1 MADQRGNTDRRFA
14 APRVARQW
22 SARIGATAA
31 LIVALSTG
39 TVRAEETAAL
49 PPGGWT
55 TEYRVTLPSLL
66 AASDAELYRRIFAL
80 QERADWA
87 AADLA
92 IAKLRD
98 RRLLGHVQAQRYLH
112 PRYKSQPTE
121 LAAWLATYHDHPDAP
136 ALFRLADRRNGKT
149 ASGLILKKPSG
160 DTLNGI
166 GFADDLGPPI
176 DPGLPPGLRATS
188 DDPAGAAQVRNQIR
202 GELRSGDLTG
212 AEAVLRNREATRA
225 LSAAEY
231 DYLKAQIAAGWF
243 AHGDDR
249 RAHELASEAA
259 RRSGQA
265 VPRANWIAG
274 LALFRMERFAE
285 AARYFEALARTPN
298 GEPWDLSSGAF
309 WAARAHLRAKRPD
322 IVNYWL
328 GQAAEHPRTFYGLLA
343 TRTLGQEL
351 PFNWDSPTL
360 TSADLVA
367 MQENPAGVRALAL
380 LQVNEPLRAE
390 GELRRLYAQT
400 GAKLARP
407 LLAIALRSQM
417 PGLSMRLGR
426 EMADFDGRRHESALY
441 PVPPWEPNE
450 GYQVDRALVFAF
462 MRQESMFNPRALS
475 AAGARGLMQLMPQT
489 AQLMAGKTKVR
500 GDELLDPKLNV
511 SLGQRY
517 LAHLLEHESVQGDLI
532 RLAAAYNGGP
542 GNLQRWQRKQDL
554 RGAPPDALLFI
565 ESLPAPE
572 TRHFI
577 TRILYSYWMYAAR
590 LGQPTPSL
598 DDVAAG
604 KWPSYSALDSQGRAP
619 YAQNR

>member
-1 MADQRGNTDRRFA
+1 MGT
-14 APRVARQW
+14 
-22 SARIGATAA
+22 GA
-31 LIVALSTG
+31 
-39 TVRAEETAAL
+39 VRAEETAAL

-55 TEYRVTLPSLL
+55 TEYRVTLPSPL
-66 AASDAELYRRIFAL
+66 SSFDTDLYRRAFAL
-80 QERADWA
+80 QERADWTGA
-87 AADLA
+87 EQA

-98 RRLLGHVQAQRYLH
+98 TRLLGHVLAQRYLH
-112 PRYKSQPTE
+112 PRYKSQPEE
-121 LAAWLATYHDHPDAP
+121 LARWLAIYHDHPDA
-136 ALFRLADRRNGKT
+136 AAIFRLADRRNGKGGPT
-149 ASGLILKKPSG
+149 LKKPSG
-160 DTLNGI
+160 DALTGM
-166 GFADDLGPPI
+166 GFADDLGPSI
-176 DPGLPPGLRATS
+176 DPGLPSGLRHTS
-188 DDPAGAAQVRNQIR
+188 DDPARATQLRNQIR
-202 GELRSGDLTG
+202 GELRGGDLAG
-212 AEAVLRNREATRA
+212 AESILRSREAVRV

-243 AHGDDR
+243 SHGEDR
-249 RAHELASEAA
+249 RAQELASEAA
-259 RRSGQA
+259 RRSGQV

-274 LALFRMERFAE
+274 LSLFRQERFAE

-328 GQAAEHPRTFYGLLA
+328 SQAAEYPRTFYGLLA
-343 TRTLGQEL
+343 TRTLGQKL
-351 PFNWDSPTL
+351 PFNWESPTL
-360 TSADLVA
+360 TSADLEA
-367 MQENPAGVRALAL
+367 MQENPAGRRAIAL
-380 LQVNEPLRAE
+380 LQVGEPIRAE
-390 GELRRLYAQT
+390 GELRRLYAQV
-400 GAKLARP
+400 GAKMARP
-407 LLAIALRSQM
+407 LLAIAMRAQM

-426 EMADFDGRRHESALY
+426 EMAEFDGRRHESALY

-462 MRQESMFNPRALS
+462 MRQESMFNPRATS
-475 AAGARGLMQLMPQT
+475 TAGAKGLMQLMPQT

-500 GDELLDPKLNV
+500 GDELLEPKLNV

-542 GNLQRWQRKQDL
+542 GNLQRWKRKQDL
-554 RGAPPDALLFI
+554 RGTGEDALLFI

-590 LGQPTPSL
+590 LGQETPSL
-598 DDVAAG
+598 DEIAAG